1 MPNQS
6 KLGSAYFLIS
16 AEQRYKNSFTVEV
29 KLQILWVLNTNKC
42 YSKIAERCSVKFLR
56 KHTHL
61 PTWSG
66 DLTLVGSGG
75 VLTTGS
81 YFSGSN
87 LGSGV
92 DFLTAASFTAS
103 TGSLDTSLGPSLG
116 IISFSLSFLMSASS
130 PVEMHHLKRVF
141 WNTRCLQFWGKSKQV
156 L

>member
-1 MPNQS
+1 MAHAS
-6 KLGSAYFLIS
+6 KLVKTKLVQFRIFILTTTKVIIDYFSIAINNLYTLTFSVLTTI
-16 AEQRYKNSFTVEV
+16 
-29 KLQILWVLNTNKC
+29 LQQVNKGILF
-42 YSKIAERCSVKFLR
+42 RR

-92 DFLTAASFTAS
+92 DLLPAASFTAS
-103 TGSLDTSLGPSLG
+103 TGSLEVSLSTASLGPSFG
-116 IISFSLSFLMSASS
+116 IISFSLSFFVSISS
-130 PVEMHHLKRVF
+130 PVEIHCVIIML
-141 WNTRCLQFWGKSKQV
+141 
-156 L
+156 